1 MEPTTT
7 TVTTVTITNLTTIF
21 NLTPHAIVVG
31 SRSFPPSGSLARVAM
46 VVTPKGEID
55 GVPLFCT
62 AFGQVEG
69 LPPQEA
75 GRYYLVSALVA
86 SAVKERTDLL
96 SPSGLVRDGEGKV
109 IGCEGFTRPA

>member
-1 MEPTTT
+1 MEYILTIPLTTT
-7 TVTTVTITNLTTIF
+7 IV
-21 NLTPHAIVVG
+21 NLTPHAITVG

-46 VVTPKGEID
+46 LITPCGEID
-55 GVPLFCT
+55 GVPLFST

-86 SAVKERTDLL
+86 SAEKDRTDLL
-96 SPSGLVRDGEGKV
+96 SPSGLVRDEKGIV

>member
-1 MEPTTT
+1 METITTT
-7 TVTTVTITNLTTIF
+7 NLPSTTTIV

-31 SRSFPPSGSLARVAM
+31 SRSFAPSGSLARVAM
-46 VVTPKGEID
+46 EITPQGEID
-55 GVPLFCT
+55 GIPLFKT

-86 SAVKERTDLL
+86 SAEKDRTDLL
-96 SPSGLVRDGEGKV
+96 SPSGLVRDEQGRV
-109 IGCEGFTRPA
+109 IGCEGFTRPT

>member
-1 MEPTTT
+1 METNTIIASSTTF
-7 TVTTVTITNLTTIF
+7 V

-31 SRSFPPSGSLARVAM
+31 SRSFPPSGNLARVAM
-46 VVTPKGEID
+46 LITPYGEID
-55 GVPLFCT
+55 GVPLFST

-86 SAVKERTDLL
+86 SAEKDRTDLL
-96 SPSGLVRDGEGKV
+96 SPSGLVRDEQGRV

>member
-7 TVTTVTITNLTTIF
+7 TPLTTTTIV

-46 VVTPKGEID
+46 LISPQGEID
-55 GVPLFCT
+55 GVPLFST

-69 LPPQEA
+69 LPPMEA
-75 GRYYLVSALVA
+75 GKYYLVSALVA
-86 SAVKERTDLL
+86 SAEKDRTDLL
-96 SPSGLVRDGEGKV
+96 SPSGLVRDEKGIV

>member
-1 MEPTTT
+1 MEYILTIPLTTT
-7 TVTTVTITNLTTIF
+7 IT

-31 SRSFPPSGSLARVAM
+31 SRSFPPSGTLARVAM
-46 VVTPKGEID
+46 VITPQGEID
-55 GVPLFCT
+55 GVPLFKT
-62 AFGQVEG
+62 AFGRVEG
-69 LPPQEA
+69 LPPMEA

-86 SAVKERTDLL
+86 SAASDRDDLL

>member
-7 TVTTVTITNLTTIF
+7 TNLPSTIV
-21 NLTPHAIVVG
+21 NLTPHAITVG
-31 SRSFPPSGSLARVAM
+31 SRSFPPSGTLARVAM
-46 VVTPKGEID
+46 LISPQGEID
-55 GVPLFCT
+55 GIPLFAT

-86 SAVKERTDLL
+86 SAEKDRTDLL
-96 SPSGLVRDGEGKV
+96 SPSGLVRDEQGRV
-109 IGCEGFTRPA
+109 IGCEGFTRPT